1 MARPRGRSVLLAEDS
16 ITSRTLLK
24 NILELAGHRVEV
36 AVDGAEAL
44 AKLREGRFDVVVSDV
59 EMPRLDGIGLTQAIR
74 RDAALAR
81 LPVVLVTSLSSP
93 ADRERGAEAGAN
105 AYIVKSS
112 FDQGSLLEAVAEL
125 A

>member
-1 MARPRGRSVLLAEDS
+1 
-16 ITSRTLLK
+16 
-24 NILELAGHRVEV
+24 
-36 AVDGAEAL
+36 
-44 AKLREGRFDVVVSDV
+44 
-59 EMPRLDGIGLTQAIR
+59 MPRLDGIGLTQAIR
-74 RDAALAR
+74 CDSVLAR

-112 FDQGSLLEAVAEL
+112 FDQGNLLDVVGRL

>member
-1 MARPRGRSVLLAEDS
+1 
-16 ITSRTLLK
+16 
-24 NILELAGHRVEV
+24 
-36 AVDGAEAL
+36 
-44 AKLREGRFDVVVSDV
+44 
-59 EMPRLDGIGLTQAIR
+59 MPRLDGIGLTQAIR
-74 RDAALAR
+74 RDAVLAR

-112 FDQGSLLEAVAEL
+112 FDQGSLLKAVAEL